1 TAMPAFKNQLTQ
13 EQIQQLVAYVM
24 TFSKGAVALN
34 KSASHET
41 ASAGP
46 PRRPGPED
54 QATTGRPMPA
64 MREVTGERLAHATK
78 EPQNWM
84 TYFGSYDAQ
93 RYSPLNQIT
102 RANVNKLAPVWA
114 FSDG

>member
-1 TAMPAFKNQLTQ
+1 
-13 EQIQQLVAYVM
+13 
-24 TFSKGAVALN
+24 
-34 KSASHET
+34 
-41 ASAGP
+41 
-46 PRRPGPED
+46 
-54 QATTGRPMPA
+54 

-93 RYSPLNQIT
+93 RYSPLNQIM